1 MAEVRLSAIRIGF
14 PYTVEIDFPA
24 GFLAAGE
31 GVRTKFRRFLGDPSP
46 VVPTDDRAG
55 DSVTWE
61 LTEAQTSAME
71 PGTYI
76 AEAEVYE
83 TATPLVRGVP
93 LTNNRYIADCDHGP
107 EE

>member
-1 MAEVRLSAIRIGF
+1 M
-14 PYTVEIDFPA
+14 
-24 GFLAAGE
+24 
-31 GVRTKFRRFLGDPSP
+31 
-46 VVPTDDRAG
+46 PTDDRVSDA
-55 DSVTWE
+55 VTWE
-61 LTEAQTSAME
+61 LTEAQTADMT

-83 TATPLVRGVP
+83 TATPEARGVP